1 MHFKFKMRVNIF
13 INKLNAAAIYLNNN
27 LAKSLFLEN
36 KSLDSYKQKIPDIL
50 LYENNS
56 AKMRC

>member
-1 MHFKFKMRVNIF
+1 MIY
-13 INKLNAAAIYLNNN
+13 YLNNN